1 MAYFIKVRPDSLG
14 SAKYVNVDA
23 IAAIASTGVVSDRA
37 KLYMVGGEIYESLC
51 SFEELLAILQSRKLL
66 AVE

>member
-1 MAYFIKVRPDSLG
+1 MAYFIKIALG
-14 SAKYVNVDA
+14 KPGEAKYVNVDA

-51 SFEELLAILQSRKLL
+51 SFEELLTILQSRKLL
-66 AVE
+66 AAE